1 MFMCCWQK
9 MTWHSRRFHSEC
21 MTVKYC
27 ATSPSEINGVTLA
40 TPPCCAGKLSEVQLK
55 YFLHSGRTGR
65 WTFLMQLWSYVLT
78 NVTISDGHVFTLYH
92 CAVMITESYGTF
104 IGELQNV
111 LSKLKAVGFTQCVHT
126 VSHSDYSNSGQWALC
141 GPKVIPKW
149 PGTWFTGD
157 FD

>member
-1 MFMCCWQK
+1 MEFIEMFTCCWQK

-40 TPPCCAGKLSEVQLK
+40 TPPCCVGKLSEVQLK
-55 YFLHSGRTGR
+55 YFLHSGRTGS

-92 CAVMITESYGTF
+92 DKIMKMCCDDNLKLWYVYWGT
-104 IGELQNV
+104 
-111 LSKLKAVGFTQCVHT
+111 SKCTFKIKGSKFYT
-126 VSHSDYSNSGQWALC
+126 VCTYSKS
-141 GPKVIPKW
+141 
-149 PGTWFTGD
+149 
-157 FD
+157 